1 MKLSEIEARRQRL
14 AAEYLALPNAW
25 CARGLEIAEE
35 FGRLAE
41 EEDHLRRN
49 SYANTGSDSRTKSD
63 FSKT

>member
-1 MKLSEIEARRQRL
+1 MKLSEIEARRERL

-49 SYANTGSDSRTKSD
+49 SYANQERPKN
-63 FSKT
+63 